1 MNKVFEKI
9 LERLEEMIHPKQL
22 YFCKYARGG
31 CKHLDNDD
39 KDCMECVV
47 ENAIE
52 IVKQEAEQYNNA
64 IIDGKYCFQSCA
76 CTEKCDKCS
85 RLCNGDIDWY
95 ENIDNWTEYYN
106 NGWIPCSERLPEEYT
121 VLCCDNYGEMIVGHP
136 YFDEVSDTNYTAES
150 DDEMMYNCVAWQPLP
165 EPYKEGE

>member
-1 MNKVFEKI
+1 MQTVFENIIEK
-9 LERLEEMIHPKQL
+9 LEEMIHPKQL

-47 ENAIE
+47 ENAID
-52 IVKQEAEQYNNA
+52 IVKQEAAEYNNT
-64 IIDGKYCFQSCA
+64 IIDGKYCFQTCA

-95 ENIDNWTEYYN
+95 ENIDNWAEEYN
-106 NGWIPCSERLPEEYT
+106 NGWIPCSELLPAYGQT
-121 VLCCDNYGEMIVGHP
+121 VLASVCAEDAEWKIIIVCYKEEDFWLDGKI
-136 YFDEVSDTNYTAES
+136 D
-150 DDEMMYNCVAWQPLP
+150 AWQPLP
-165 EPYKEGE
+165 DPYQPKGE